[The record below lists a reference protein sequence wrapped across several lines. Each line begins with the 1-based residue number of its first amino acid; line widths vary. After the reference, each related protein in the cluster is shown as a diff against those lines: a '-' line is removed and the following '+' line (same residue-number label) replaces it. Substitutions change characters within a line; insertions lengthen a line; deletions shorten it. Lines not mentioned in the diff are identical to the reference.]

1 MNVYFLNPI
10 YLKAEVFS
18 DLMKKLRVKRICSFV
33 SEKYLGEEFDIIG
46 EFPLTMRPKET
57 HPEDFCYSYVKEFC
71 SRVGKCDFEMSN
83 CDAPFDNLS
92 CDDDNLLVLIGPWKY
107 RGLYPNE
114 QCKEYVFEPKSLAK
128 RILNY
133 LKNKFNSNLFA
144 ERICF
149 LELDSLLMDYKIY
162 SSQDKSSSYGL
173 QNRGWLFC
181 ELFKYTYVYSDIRF
195 CNKEFDIEVPNMK
208 KLCSGLYSCDSI
220 SSSMHYLKLKE
231 GGDGYDFELSAKIF
245 KGYESYS
252 DLFNERGKNRLRE
265 FEEDAI
271 LCWEQESWQDDYDP
285 YDIDWESERL
295 FYLSGSQLDTFNL
308 GSNLDTFD

>member
-18 DLMKKLRVKRICSFV
+18 DLMKNLRVKRICSFV

-71 SRVGKCDFEMSN
+71 SKVGKCDFEMSN

-133 LKNKFNSNLFA
+133 LKKKFNSNLFA

-149 LELDSLLMDYKIY
+149 LELDSLLQYYDIFSLGEKVWYRYDI
-162 SSQDKSSSYGL
+162 
-173 QNRGWLFC
+173 
-181 ELFKYTYVYSDIRF
+181 FKYIYNRSDLHF
-195 CNKEFDIEVPNMK
+195 NSVCGHEVKDIGF
-208 KLCSGLYSCDSI
+208 GLFICDSI
-220 SSSMHYLKLKE
+220 SFYSSYYDA
-231 GGDGYDFELSAKIF
+231 DGYCSDRLFSDEIF

-252 DLFNERGKNRLRE
+252 DLFNERGKNRLRVL
-265 FEEDAI
+265 EEEARM
-271 LCWEQESWQDDYDP
+271 WEEERSWQDRDDYDP

-308 GSNLDTFD
+308 GGNLDTFD